1 MIVKK
6 FDIAV
11 IGGGPSGSAA
21 AMLLSEH
28 GYSVALIEKKNFP
41 REVLCGEFVS
51 KEVIEFLKTN
61 SLYNDFLK
69 LNPNPISLFRFIG
82 SNGIDVSSS
91 LDFPSYGIKRSKLD
105 HFLLSKAIE
114 RGAEI
119 FQPVEVKELSW
130 QDNGYL
136 VTLKSDIKEESKIQ
150 ATIIIAAYG
159 KQNILDKLSG
169 RDFYSEKSL
178 LNGIKFH
185 IERSMFK
192 NYNPAE
198 IIILDGPDIYM
209 GLNAVDPNIV
219 TLCFLERRSSLHYS
233 PKERLFLLS
242 RENKAFESLVSKE
255 FFDRL
260 DNLPVYGTGNIYFG
274 KKDIVKDGIFYI
286 GDTAGVI
293 APLAG
298 DGIGMAVQSAS
309 LLAEILIRNNLQ
321 VEISETEYRKE
332 WRTMFLRRLYVAGL
346 IQKIVLN
353 NSIKNIGL
361 KMVSLYPGLLS
372 KIIKYTRG

>member
-1 MIVKK
+1 MSVKK

-21 AMLLSEH
+21 AMLLCEH
-28 GYSVALIEKKNFP
+28 GYSVALIEKKTFP
-41 REVLCGEFVS
+41 REVLCGEFIS
-51 KEVIEFLKTN
+51 KEVIEFLKAN
-61 SLYNDFLK
+61 LLYNEFLK
-69 LNPNPISLFRFIG
+69 LDPNPISLFRFIG
-82 SNGIDVSSS
+82 SIGIDVSSS
-91 LDFPSYGIKRSKLD
+91 LDFTGYGIKRSRLD
-105 HFLLSKAIE
+105 NFLLSKAKE

-119 FQPVEVKELSW
+119 FQPAEVKDLSR

-136 VTLKSDIKEESKIQ
+136 VTLKSAIEEELKIH

-169 RDFYSEKSL
+169 RDFYAEKSL

-192 NYNPAE
+192 NFNPAE
-198 IIILDGPDIYM
+198 IIILDGPGIYL
-209 GLNAVDPNIV
+209 GLNAVDTNIV
-219 TLCFLERRSSLHYS
+219 TLCFLERRSNLHYS
-233 PKERLFLLS
+233 PKERLLLLS
-242 RENKAFESLVSKE
+242 RENKVFESLINKE

-286 GDTAGVI
+286 GDSAGVI

-309 LLAEILIRNNLQ
+309 LISEILMRNKLQ
-321 VEISETEYRKE
+321 VEISEIEYRKE

-361 KMVSLYPGLLS
+361 KLVSIYPGLLTN
-372 KIIKYTRG
+372 IIKFTRG